1 MKRIILAAALI
12 AAVNSNA
19 QLGGLINKVKGG
31 GGKNAKVELYEEEKI
46 DLPQRMN
53 NIGKV
58 VFSNDDIERD
68 LPESKYITSYTFGD
82 KLFIRAWLANSPSNS
97 MMLQLA
103 ESGIKP
109 REINENRSSFD
120 GGMTKVIYIMYL
132 DGQQVSSTSYAD
144 DFDDKSMQ
152 SIPSVRADIN
162 DGTETNNFGEMMY
175 RELKRK
181 QDLLTPGTHKL
192 KLELYPIKTFAFG
205 SEFKYKPIAVGEID
219 MIVKNSSVDVNDPEA
234 CMPKA
239 GMTDKA
245 LEAKIM
251 AAYKRRYP
259 GDEPQVV
266 RITSTRWNI
275 TKHEYTG
282 VPLRRWVSA
291 TIGRKKG
298 GTCSRDEFSF
308 TQEYDG
314 TQYQDEV
321 SLYGEGIGT
330 ARDISC
336 KCFTAAPAK
345 AAPAKASAKAPAK
358 APAKK
363 K

>member
-1 MKRIILAAALI
+1 MKRIILAAALVASVTSYGQI
-12 AAVNSNA
+12 
-19 QLGGLINKVKGG
+19 GGLINKVKGG
-31 GGKNAKVELYEEEKI
+31 GGKNAKVQLYEEEKI
-46 DLPQRMN
+46 DLPQRLN

-58 VFSNDDIERD
+58 VFSNEDIERD

-109 REINENRSSFD
+109 KEINDNRGSFD

-132 DGQQVSSTSYAD
+132 DGKEVASTSYANN
-144 DFDDKSMQ
+144 FDHKSMQ

-162 DGTETNNFGEMMY
+162 DGTSENNFGEMMY
-175 RELKRK
+175 TTLKRK

-192 KLELYPIKTFAFG
+192 KLELYPVKTFAFG
-205 SEFKYKPIAVGEID
+205 SDFKYKPIAVGEID
-219 MIVKNSSVDVNDPEA
+219 MIVKDSPIDVNDPEA
-234 CMPKA
+234 CLPKA

-245 LEAKIM
+245 LEAKIL

-259 GDEPQVV
+259 NDEALAV

-275 TKHEYTG
+275 SKHEYTG

-291 TIGRKKG
+291 TIGRKSG

-314 TQYQDEV
+314 TAYQDEV
-321 SLYGEGIGT
+321 SLYGEGVGT

-336 KCFTAAPAK
+336 KCFTAPAK
-345 AAPAKASAKAPAK
+345 AAPAKTPAKAPAK